1 LTAPPASGVPEPP
14 GLEPPPVS
22 SSVAMLQEYVWN
34 QGNAWQVTIE
44 ELGRYFERVAPVPLP
59 TDATAAAAE
68 AWAHGQGEEPPAS
81 VTEAVRAYIATAEIL
96 GRRTGELHVTLAD
109 GRDDPAFAPE
119 PMTKEDLKT
128 TVQVMRRQAELHL
141 NVLEAVLPR
150 LDGRA
155 HDEARRVLEERDALL
170 QQFDELHGITAAS
183 LRIRCHGDYHLGQI
197 LVTEGDVMILD
208 FEGEPARPLA
218 ERREKSSP
226 LRDVAGMLRSFSYAA
241 MTAITAGTETRPEDA
256 KRLTPWAE
264 LWEQWVSATFLRAY
278 LAATRDAAFLPP
290 APDRDVLLRAFML
303 DKALY
308 EMAYE
313 LTSRPTWVHVPLAGV
328 LQLRARTTA

>member
-1 LTAPPASGVPEPP
+1 
-14 GLEPPPVS
+14 
-22 SSVAMLQEYVWN
+22 
-34 QGNAWQVTIE
+34 
-44 ELGRYFERVAPVPLP
+44 
-59 TDATAAAAE
+59 
-68 AWAHGQGEEPPAS
+68 
-81 VTEAVRAYIATAEIL
+81 
-96 GRRTGELHVTLAD
+96 
-109 GRDDPAFAPE
+109 
-119 PMTKEDLKT
+119 
-128 TVQVMRRQAELHL
+128 
-141 NVLEAVLPR
+141 
-150 LDGRA
+150 
-155 HDEARRVLEERDALL
+155 
-170 QQFDELHGITAAS
+170 
-183 LRIRCHGDYHLGQI
+183 
-197 LVTEGDVMILD
+197 VTEGDVMILD

-313 LTSRPTWVHVPLAGV
+313 LNSRPTWVHVPLAGV